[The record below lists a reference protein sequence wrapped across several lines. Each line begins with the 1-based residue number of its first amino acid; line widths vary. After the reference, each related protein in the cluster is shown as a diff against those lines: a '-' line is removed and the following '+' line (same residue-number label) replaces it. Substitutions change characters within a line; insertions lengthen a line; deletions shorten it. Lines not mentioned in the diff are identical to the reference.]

1 MKRRYRCW
9 KTCSQIRSEINGKVQ
24 IFPAEHPEY
33 QRKNGNTGQTGM
45 AQTALNVEI
54 EHLERLKARKREYEE
69 ESGGLLQGKLDLR
82 AIEENK
88 EALLKMDSLVAAQCI
103 RVDKAK
109 ENVEAARER
118 MAEAMKERK
127 MHETLRE
134 KAFEAFL
141 QEENHAESKAI
152 DELTSYTYGQK
163 KPAGGLRQREDIN
176 GKRKDSGRADNG

>member
-1 MKRRYRCW
+1 MAKFRYSLQNILNI
-9 KTCSQIRSEINGKVQ
+9 KEKMETQAKQE
-24 IFPAEHPEY
+24 F
-33 QRKNGNTGQTGM
+33 GM

-103 RVDKAK
+103 RVDKA
-109 ENVEAARER
+109 
-118 MAEAMKERK
+118 EAMKERK

-134 KAFEAFL
+134 TAFEAFL
-141 QEENHAESKAI
+141 QEESHAESKAI